1 MYVHVSKST
10 LKSQKKASYTL
21 ELELEAVVSLSTWVL
36 ESKLRPYG
44 KAASSLNCLNLRLT
58 G

>member
-44 KAASSLNCLNLRLT
+44 KAASSLNCLNLS